1 MHAVCRLKGDKS
13 TFQGTTAG
21 RIRGSAQTGM
31 PASRHASSL
40 ASHGRNH
47 RLPTSPGGRVAAGN
61 GATKRVKR
69 RGLGRCSCAHGDDRI
84 RWLCHGDG
92 YATVPVYYFVHVYSQ
107 RIRKTWYASWGGG
120 MDAIYSA
127 TALRDHPCE
136 VKQAVRRGLV
146 RITENGDATCS
157 AQRMYSSARWPRP
170 RSERSM
176 RSMFRRQSYAD
187 AWTLRR
193 AIALRASMRQR
204 APSHRGA
211 RRDCP
216 TMVRLILTNFFLV
229 EDMLPNVPHSRRM
242 SDVFPHQ
249 AHIQGVTSATG
260 PSR

>member
-13 TFQGTTAG
+13 TFQGTMVG